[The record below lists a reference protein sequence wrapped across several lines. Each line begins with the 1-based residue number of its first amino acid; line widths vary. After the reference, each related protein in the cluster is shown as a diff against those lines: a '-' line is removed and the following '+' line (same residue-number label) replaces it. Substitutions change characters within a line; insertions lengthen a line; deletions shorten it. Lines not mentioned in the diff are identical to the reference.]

1 MSAIPARPAGTPPDP
16 PATVARQPRCV
27 CIDIET
33 PHTGEPVVHKLAAF
47 RPDTGARVVVKG
59 SFSAAELGGKLDELA
74 DGAAFVLGHNVR
86 RHDLPV
92 LAQLYPGLALHGL
105 PVVDS
110 LELSPL
116 AFPENPYH
124 RLVKDYKLVSD
135 ARNDPLRDAELSLT
149 LFLDEQAAF
158 RSLAES
164 RPDDVALFHFF
175 LTGDA
180 PGGLR
185 SMFEAI
191 RRAPR
196 PSAEEAASAL
206 GRSLSEKVCRTR
218 LAALSGTDLRDAG
231 LHSALAYVVAWL
243 RVAGGNSV
251 LPPWVHRTSEDVAR
265 LVHELREVPCD
276 DPACGYCR
284 QYHHPE
290 TLLASYFNKPS
301 SFRPTPANA
310 AGGSL
315 QRDIVVAGLGGRSLM
330 AVLPTGAGK
339 SLCYQ
344 LPALAHYWRSG
355 KLTVV
360 VSPLQSL
367 MKDQIDNLV
376 RHGVYSAVALN
387 GLLTPPERKEVLRKI
402 ELGEAGIVLV
412 SPEQFRN
419 RSFATA
425 LTGRQIGAWVFD
437 EAHCLSKWG
446 HDFRTDYLYV
456 SRFIR
461 ERFPHSPARIACFTA
476 TAKPDVIADLC
487 EHFKTEL
494 GVELTLF
501 SGGHERTNLAYEVVP
516 VTKAEKPARILE
528 ILERELTGESGGAI
542 VFAAT
547 RRNAE
552 ILTEFI
558 AGAGWSCAFFH
569 AGMEPGTKRE
579 VQQQF
584 VDDALR
590 VIVATNAFGMGVD
603 KPNVRVVLHA
613 DIPGSLESYLQ
624 EAGRAG
630 RDGDAARCV
639 LLYDEEDVE
648 TQFGLAAR
656 SRLTHGDFA
665 AILRALRNRA
675 RKLKSDEIVVT
686 ASELLLGEDVHSTID
701 PEAADA
707 ETKVKTAV
715 AHLERARFLVREEN
729 ATRVFPASL
738 KVQSLAEASSV
749 LERADLS
756 DEVRKRYLDVLA
768 LVMSAES
775 AEGISTDELFVKAGV
790 PAEESFRILHNL
802 EKLGLLANDLG
813 LRVVLRKGVKD
824 ASSVLLQ
831 RSGAIERELVELM
844 AESAP
849 DAPDGEG
856 QVVTLR
862 PLCEGVRQRLAA
874 EVPPDALIPDTLLGL
889 LRAMAQPFG
898 EGGSKRAMLQLR
910 KVGVD
915 ELRVRV
921 TRPWDQIRSITR
933 LRRAA
938 AGVVL
943 NALLGKLPAS
953 LQSADAIVECK
964 AGELVEALRTDLE
977 LAPQLTD
984 LAVAL
989 EQALLYLHET
999 GVLILDKG
1007 RTVFRSAMTIRLL
1020 PQEGAGRFVKED
1032 FAPLERHYAERNVQI
1047 HVMNEFARQG
1057 ARRIADALALVAAYF
1072 SWTRERFVQMHF
1084 AGRREL
1090 LEFATTA
1097 ESYRRIVEDLR
1108 HPVQAR
1114 LVQARDTG
1122 NRLVLAGPG
1131 SGKTRVVVHRVAY
1144 LLRVL
1149 RVAPESIIVLAF
1161 NRAAAVEI
1169 RQRLRALVG
1178 ADAWGVTVLT
1188 YHAMALRLTGASLGK
1203 LDEAGVEPD
1212 FDDLIRR
1219 AVDLLEGRSSAGG
1232 DPDELRDRLLRGYR
1246 FILVDEYQDIDAN
1259 QYALVSALAGRTV
1272 REGEKKLSLM
1282 AVGDDD
1288 QNVYAFRKT
1297 SVEFIRR
1304 FREDYQAETVYLVE
1318 NYRSTQHIIT
1328 AANQVIAGAPGRMKT
1343 DHPIRIDHARAGQPA
1358 GGRWERLDEVARGQ
1372 VQLFRVP
1379 ADRNVQAQLAMK
1391 EIERLRALDPGVDWS
1406 RFAVIARTHATLEP
1420 VRAYCEKARIPYRT
1434 GERGAGLSAVKTR
1447 EGHRVLAALRRRSGR
1462 LVRSGAL
1469 ARWVALLARRE
1480 PENPWWEDLAVCTE
1494 TLASATGGVPVPAAD
1509 TVEWLY
1515 ESAGAHLRE
1524 ARGHLNLCTAH
1535 GAKGREFGH
1544 VVVLDAGDW
1553 AGAEEERRLLY
1564 VAMTRAKE
1572 TLTLFEA
1579 SQRGLRFLGE
1589 LRESEAVRAV
1599 EPKVVPL
1606 PLPALERIHRELTM
1620 RDVDLGF
1627 AGRRQEGDVVHKAIG
1642 RLRVGDSLELRG
1654 RDLLDGSQRV
1664 VGRLAKG
1671 FELPAG
1677 EVQSVRVAAIV
1688 RRSEKQTVPEFR
1700 DGLKVSEWETVLVSM
1715 VVRPASGSEGG

>member
-1 MSAIPARPAGTPPDP
+1 M
-16 PATVARQPRCV
+16 
-27 CIDIET
+27 
-33 PHTGEPVVHKLAAF
+33 
-47 RPDTGARVVVKG
+47 
-59 SFSAAELGGKLDELA
+59 
-74 DGAAFVLGHNVR
+74 
-86 RHDLPV
+86 
-92 LAQLYPGLALHGL
+92 
-105 PVVDS
+105 
-110 LELSPL
+110 
-116 AFPENPYH
+116 
-124 RLVKDYKLVSD
+124 
-135 ARNDPLRDAELSLT
+135 
-149 LFLDEQAAF
+149 
-158 RSLAES
+158 
-164 RPDDVALFHFF
+164 
-175 LTGDA
+175 
-180 PGGLR
+180 
-185 SMFEAI
+185 
-191 RRAPR
+191 
-196 PSAEEAASAL
+196 
-206 GRSLSEKVCRTR
+206 
-218 LAALSGTDLRDAG
+218 
-231 LHSALAYVVAWL
+231 
-243 RVAGGNSV
+243 
-251 LPPWVHRTSEDVAR
+251 
-265 LVHELREVPCD
+265 
-276 DPACGYCR
+276 
-284 QYHHPE
+284 
-290 TLLASYFNKPS
+290 
-301 SFRPTPANA
+301 
-310 AGGSL
+310 
-315 QRDIVVAGLGGRSLM
+315 
-330 AVLPTGAGK
+330 
-339 SLCYQ
+339 
-344 LPALAHYWRSG
+344 
-355 KLTVV
+355 
-360 VSPLQSL
+360 
-367 MKDQIDNLV
+367 
-376 RHGVYSAVALN
+376 
-387 GLLTPPERKEVLRKI
+387 
-402 ELGEAGIVLV
+402 LV

-419 RSFATA
+419 RSFAAA
-425 LTGRQIGAWVFD
+425 LAGRRIAAWVFD

-476 TAKPDVIADLC
+476 TAKPDVIADLR

-494 GVELTLF
+494 GVELTPF
-501 SGGHERTNLAYEVVP
+501 IGGHERTNLAYEVVP

-528 ILERELTGESGGAI
+528 ILKRELAGQTGGAI

-558 AGAGWSCAFFH
+558 AGAGWTCAFFH

-584 VDDALR
+584 VGDALR

-656 SRLTHGDFA
+656 SRLTHADFA

-675 RKLKSDEIVVT
+675 RKLKTDEIVVT
-686 ASELLLGEDVHSTID
+686 AGELLLDEDVHPTID

-707 ETKVKTAV
+707 DTKVKTAV
-715 AHLERARFLVREEN
+715 AHLERARFLTREEN

-738 KVQSLAEASSV
+738 KVQSLPEATAV
-749 LERADLS
+749 LERANLS
-756 DEVRKRYLDVLA
+756 DAVRERYLDVLQ
-768 LVMSAES
+768 LVMSADG
-775 AEGISTDELFVKAGV
+775 AEGISTDELFMKAGV

-824 ASSVLLQ
+824 ASNVLLQ

-874 EVPPDALIPDTLLGL
+874 EFPPDLPPDALIPDTLLGI

-898 EGGSKRAMLQLR
+898 EGGPKRSMLQLR

-921 TRPWDQIRSITR
+921 TRPWDQIRLITLR
-933 LRRAA
+933 RRAA

-943 NALLGKLPAS
+943 EALLGKLPAA

-964 AGELVEALRTDLE
+964 AGELIAALQADLE
-977 LAPQLTD
+977 LAPQLAEP
-984 LAVAL
+984 AVAL

-1020 PQEGAGRFVKED
+1020 PQPGAGRFVKED
-1032 FAPLERHYAERNVQI
+1032 FAPFERHYAERNVQI
-1047 HVMNEFARQG
+1047 HVMNEFARRG

-1072 SWTRERFVQMHF
+1072 SWTRERFVKMHF

-1090 LEFATTA
+1090 LEFATTE

-1131 SGKTRVVVHRVAY
+1131 SGKTKVVVHRVAY

-1169 RQRLRALVG
+1169 RRRLRALVG
-1178 ADAWGVTVLT
+1178 GDAWGVTVLT

-1212 FDDLIRR
+1212 DRLFSELIRR

-1246 FILVDEYQDIDAN
+1246 FILVDEYQDIDAL

-1288 QNVYAFRKT
+1288 QNVYAFRRT

-1318 NYRSTQHIIT
+1318 NYRSTQHIIS
-1328 AANQVIAGAPGRMKT
+1328 AANQMIAGAPERMKV
-1343 DHPIRIDHARAGQPA
+1343 DHPIRINHARAGQPA

-1372 VQLFRVP
+1372 VQILRVP

-1391 EIERLRALDPGVDWS
+1391 EIERLRALDPDADWS
-1406 RFAVIARTHATLEP
+1406 QFAVIARTHATLEP
-1420 VRAYCEKARIPYRT
+1420 VRAYCEAARIPYRT

-1447 EGHRVLAALRRRSGR
+1447 EGHRVLAALRGRSGR

-1469 ARWVALLARRE
+1469 ARWVVLLARRE
-1480 PENPWWEDLAVCTE
+1480 PENPWWEDLAACAE
-1494 TLASATGGVPVPAAD
+1494 TLASAAGGIAVPAAD
-1509 TVEWLY
+1509 AIEWLY
-1515 ESAGAHLRE
+1515 ESAGAHARE
-1524 ARGHLNLCTAH
+1524 APGHLNLCTAH
-1535 GAKGREFGH
+1535 AAKGREFGH
-1544 VVVLDAGDW
+1544 VVVLDTGDW
-1553 AGAEEERRLLY
+1553 PAVEEERRLLY

-1572 TLTLFEA
+1572 TLSLFEA

-1606 PLPALERIHRELTM
+1606 PSPALERIHRELTL

-1627 AGRRQEGDVVHKAIG
+1627 AGRRAAGDSVHEAIG

-1654 RDLLDGSQRV
+1654 RDLLDKAARV

-1677 EVQSVRVAAIV
+1677 EVRSVRVSAIV
-1688 RRSEKQTVPEFR
+1688 RRSERQTAAEFR
-1700 DGLKVSEWETVLVSM
+1700 DGLKVPEWEVVVVSM
-1715 VVRPASGSEGG
+1715 VVQPR